1 MLLCSHVYFKLL
13 TPSIHY
19 LVKCIAI
26 KFLLKESGVDILRF
40 EYGDGITLNY
50 VFNIHVNF
58 VLQYAIVEGR
68 DFLLIYCL
76 QYIKHIKCK
85 YQVTAVFF
93 PNFGIPIYTLHNSLT
108 TFFFIR
114 KMASTFVLYKIKYF
128 GLSDFSDQGEQVQ

>member
-26 KFLLKESGVDILRF
+26 NFLLKVSGVDILRF
-40 EYGDGITLNY
+40 EYGDAITLNY

-76 QYIKHIKCK
+76 QYIKHIKYK
-85 YQVTAVFF
+85 YQVTAMFS
-93 PNFGIPIYTLHNSLT
+93 PNFIIPMYTLLT
-108 TFFFIR
+108 SRTAFSIIR
-114 KMASTFVLYKIKYF
+114 NVASSFVLYKIK
-128 GLSDFSDQGEQVQ
+128 